1 MIEQNKLKAED
12 FEKQLED
19 ALTFLKNLIANY
31 QLLKKQVFGMIQI
44 KNSQNEYQRNL
55 IGSISRYEDK
65 SHQLFKGFVQDYTYS
80 PAEGTN
86 EQE

>member
-44 KNSQNEYQRNL
+44 KNSQNEY
-55 IGSISRYEDK
+55 
-65 SHQLFKGFVQDYTYS
+65 
-80 PAEGTN
+80 
-86 EQE
+86 